1 MLILTSV
8 GLCNCLQKTDNF
20 GAILCSRFKLL
31 QGALLTPSL
40 NLQSVKFFGKITGF
54 DFNLRGGDEV
64 SQETLAQTHQ

>member
-20 GAILCSRFKLL
+20 DAILCGRFKLF
-31 QGALLTPSL
+31 QGALFTPSF

-54 DFNLRGGDEV
+54 IFNLRGGDEV
-64 SQETLAQTHQ
+64 SQETLAQIHQ